1 MSDTDTISLTR
12 QQLRRLLTRFSQE
25 LDTKGGT
32 ISNADLEKVATRLV
46 DELSP
51 TCTLTGAQK
60 RSPMLNS
67 NVVVKVS

>member
-32 ISNADLEKVATRLV
+32 ISDADLEKTATRLV

-51 TCTLTGAQK
+51 TCELTGSQK
-60 RSPMLNS
+60 KRPMLNS
-67 NVVVKVS
+67 NVVIKVG

>member
-25 LDTKGGT
+25 LDTKGGA